1 MREVR
6 AQLSPTQ
13 EDGKVRGYAALYDS
27 WSRPISERG
36 KTFREKIAP
45 GALVPADGG
54 VSLWWMH
61 DSKSPLANEKSGTLK
76 ITSDER
82 GIAFEADLGTSPRA
96 NEIRDLVRRGVVSE
110 MSIGFTA
117 EADSWSGTASRT
129 VTRATLH
136 EVSLVEQA
144 AYGGTYAEVRQGKRN
159 MSLKENRAK
168 IADLRAEYATAEDE
182 RQLAILEEINEV
194 EERIASEKAAFEA
207 KIASPAA
214 AFAKPATRAASPAR
228 DSQRDWFRG
237 GFRQERAIG
246 INVGSTT
253 LTTNAMMPSLASEF
267 IKALDQES
275 VLRQLAT
282 VETRGVDTDIPVI
295 SNRMT
300 AALVAEGGSYTSQ
313 ELSATKVS
321 FKSYKTA
328 FYTDVSEEALQDTVW
343 DLAAQVVAEHG
354 RAHGRKWEDLYAN
367 GTNTNQPQGV
377 FTAAW
382 TATQTS
388 TTSLTL
394 PTMDDM
400 VTAAFKLNPAYF
412 GSSCWLMNQAVW
424 ANLVKSASS
433 GKYLLNG
440 ENANILRDGAVA
452 LLLGR
457 PVYLTE
463 FGSAATTANNTV
475 ALFGDLKRGYRII
488 DRASVNFTVDDM
500 SQAVSGNVR
509 YSSRMRSDGRA
520 VDLAA
525 CVKIAVKA

>member
-1 MREVR
+1 MREIR
-6 AQLSPTQ
+6 AQLAPTQ
-13 EDGKVRGYAALYDS
+13 EDGKIRGYAALYDS
-27 WSRPISERG
+27 WSRLISERG

-45 GALVPADGG
+45 GALVPAEGG

-117 EADSWSGTASRT
+117 EADSWSGTTSRI

-144 AYGGTYAEVRQGKRN
+144 AYGGTFAEVRQGRKP

-168 IADLRAEYATAEDE
+168 IADLRAEYANAEEE

-207 KIASPAA
+207 KIAAPAVI
-214 AFAKPATRAASPAR
+214 AKAATRAAVPAR
-228 DSQRDWFRG
+228 DSQREWFRG
-237 GFRQERAIG
+237 GFRSERAIG

-253 LTTNAMMPSLASEF
+253 LTTNAMIPSLASEF
-267 IKALDQES
+267 VKALDQES
-275 VLRQLAT
+275 VMRRLAT

-300 AALVAEGGSYTSQ
+300 AALVAEGGAYGSQ
-313 ELSATKVS
+313 EMSATKVS

-367 GTNTNQPQGV
+367 GTNSSQPQGV
-377 FTAAW
+377 FGASW
-382 TATQTS
+382 TQTQTS

-394 PTMDDM
+394 PTIDDM

-412 GSSCWLMNQAVW
+412 GSAVWLMNQAVW
-424 ANLVKSASS
+424 ANLVKTASS

-463 FGSAATTANNTV
+463 FGSSATTANNPV

-488 DRASVNFTVDDM
+488 DRASVTFTVDDM

-525 CVKIAVKA
+525 AVKITVKA